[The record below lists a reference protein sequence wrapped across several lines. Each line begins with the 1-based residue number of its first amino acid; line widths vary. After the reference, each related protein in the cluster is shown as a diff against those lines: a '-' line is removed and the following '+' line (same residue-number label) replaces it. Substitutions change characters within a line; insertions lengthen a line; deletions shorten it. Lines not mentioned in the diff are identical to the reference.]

1 MDKEIIYRISPLFPF
16 ENPQSLLVQSTSSNY
31 YCSGESSL
39 RSLSRIFSKQNKKQ
53 KTKRKVQR
61 ANLTWDTLFVKSPI
75 LREESTT
82 LEQWPT
88 QGGGPRPME
97 PNPCRQ
103 RCLKDPTAVNTLS
116 QLSSL
121 FLVVKDTPF
130 QPNNWH
136 SLSLL
141 VAEAISQRETEQEAA
156 GTSACVSLSRL
167 WTPEHF
173 LQMLP
178 ADTL

>member
-16 ENPQSLLVQSTSSNY
+16 ENPQSLLVLTGPVNLIQLLLLWGIQPQVTEQNF
-31 YCSGESSL
+31 L
-39 RSLSRIFSKQNKKQ
+39 NTKQNENE
-53 KTKRKVQR
+53 KTKWKVQR
-61 ANLTWDTLFVKSPI
+61 ANLTWDTLFIKSPI
-75 LREESTT
+75 LREGSIT

-103 RCLKDPTAVNTLS
+103 RRLKDPTAVNTLS
-116 QLSSL
+116 RLSSL

-156 GTSACVSLSRL
+156 GTSAWV
-167 WTPEHF
+167 
-173 LQMLP
+173 
-178 ADTL
+178 